1 MSKGQALL
9 PTNGTF
15 IVTDDKA
22 DIWTVVNQPDGGQ
35 WEVTGYN
42 TDIYPHTVYLDFF
55 LSLVGQAP
63 DVTTFAPNASL
74 SSPPPVTTPAAIA
87 APPAITTPPFVST
100 PPPSSSP
107 LTRPA
112 VQAIAPTGAA
122 QPVVFY
128 GR

>member
-42 TDIYPHTVYLDFF
+42 TDIYPHTVYIDFF

-63 DVTTFAPNASL
+63 DVVTFAPNAAL

-87 APPAITTPPFVST
+87 TPPPVTVPPFVTT

-112 VQAIAPTGAA
+112 VQVIGPTGAA
-122 QPVVFY
+122 QPVVSY
-128 GR
+128 G

>member
-1 MSKGQALL
+1 MSNGQALL

-15 IVTDDKA
+15 IVTDNHS
-22 DIWTVVNQPDGGQ
+22 DIWTVVNQPDSGQ

-42 TDIYPHTVYLDFF
+42 TDVYPHTVYLDFF

-63 DVTTFAPNASL
+63 SVVTFAPNASL
-74 SSPPPVTTPAAIA
+74 SSPPPVTTPAAI
-87 APPAITTPPFVST
+87 TTPPPVTVPPFVTT

-122 QPVVFY
+122 QPLVPY